1 MYVLYYSCL
10 FAYNRKDTTNFTGC
24 KGLKVA
30 CLRALWGM
38 DGRCGKSVVS
48 IIGEKW
54 VLRLGMWE
62 GVGISERKCGNA
74 RDCVGLDCFF
84 VVFGEMVTVIWCY
97 IVYLLDKYS

>member
-10 FAYNRKDTTNFTGC
+10 FAYNRKNTTNFTSC
-24 KGLKVA
+24 KGLKVP
-30 CLRALWGM
+30 CLRALWGIK
-38 DGRCGKSVVS
+38 GRCGKSVVS

-54 VLRLGMWE
+54 VLGRGMWE
-62 GVGISERKCGNA
+62 NVGVGKRKCGFA

>member
-1 MYVLYYSCL
+1 M
-10 FAYNRKDTTNFTGC
+10 AY
-24 KGLKVA
+24 
-30 CLRALWGM
+30 LRALWGM
-38 DGRCGKSVVS
+38 DGRCGESVVS

-54 VLRLGMWE
+54 RLRLGMWE
-62 GVGISERKCGNA
+62 GVGVGERKCVIA